1 MARSGYSQTDSINES
16 FESIMNKLEGEL
28 NLPKYDLESTPPW
41 SLDYNVPAWAI
52 LYNRSLPVPKD
63 TIHIYP
69 SYTVEPG
76 IMVEFTTELDG
87 VYELAL
93 VPSGTQDPEQNI
105 CLQKQQIAS
114 GKVYK
119 AFWGMAQHIAQLER
133 LQSISILVRHLSSAS
148 TPDRKPSS
156 WVPSTRELRVSRCP
170 SMTPVTALKI
180 GEDVFV
186 EWADVREQCRV
197 IDHYFVATMDRN
209 GTIAPYHGQDAAQPD
224 GRQCVKLTSPPL
236 ITHDSHNE
244 LRVLISPQ
252 PMSEHEEPFLLPRQ
266 FHVNID
272 QGYMLNID
280 NGSYFDMGNYQAVL
294 YVNIEGASLSQDKE
308 YSVII
313 RSLTRTNHE
322 LESEPLPISINWG
335 YAIQVIWS
343 AVATIPHSCISQSS
357 KLSGVPFA
365 LQVTL
370 VDPSRNNY
378 RISQPS
384 RPWFLPQIIGPLD
397 LPCIKS
403 TSHFDGGVSFSWSD
417 IQSPDISS
425 PNALILYP
433 VREGRAERVLENLDR
448 VPRFN
453 ASKDQVSCT
462 ADRLASYIDSGI
474 LRMCFRVATGKPPY
488 IIGRRYYLSV
498 PVPTSREPGKKLWL
512 ARDWSILF
520 HSGLVPVPNETPS
533 NPCFLAM
540 TSRNAI
546 KKVWS
551 EPVSM
556 KSISV
561 AIPNDEPINAFG
573 GALAACSRPGSQHS
587 EFFYIAKNGSI
598 QGRRRIGDSGLDD
611 RWIRPSD
618 YPFSFPG
625 TASTLAGGSLT
636 AIAHRDAME
645 LYWVAPAGDIKMAT
659 WEADRGWSQSLR
671 SIIGPQEVD
680 VTGSEVSR
688 YGPVFQALTTGA
700 LVRPRKTF
708 LIWKDSEHFIKMAT
722 SPDYQ
727 PVTMLD
733 SSFTAQKIWP
743 SVKIATTITYYQ
755 RVAMLWVF
763 WVTPNY
769 AVHGAFKSATSTSP
783 QDTWTVFPVTGPNCA
798 DASTPLKIVPSGN
811 PEEDNLVLLWFDRD
825 CLLQAASP
833 FRSHTSLH
841 PLNLRHW
848 YQFNVFWG
856 ISSARDRP
864 SKMAMATA
872 PGGRV
877 VFTWVA
883 PGAVLRQVVFGFNGR
898 EITH

>member
-1 MARSGYSQTDSINES
+1 
-16 FESIMNKLEGEL
+16 
-28 NLPKYDLESTPPW
+28 
-41 SLDYNVPAWAI
+41 
-52 LYNRSLPVPKD
+52 
-63 TIHIYP
+63 
-69 SYTVEPG
+69 
-76 IMVEFTTELDG
+76 MVEFTTELDG

-105 CLQKQQIAS
+105 CSKKQQITS

-119 AFWGMAQHIAQLER
+119 AFWGMAQHITQLER
-133 LQSISILVRHLSSAS
+133 LHSTSILVRHLSSAS
-148 TPDRKPSS
+148 APDRQP
-156 WVPSTRELRVSRCP
+156 
-170 SMTPVTALKI
+170 MTPVTVFKI

-186 EWADVREQCRV
+186 EWADVWDQCKV
-197 IDHYFVATMDRN
+197 IDHYFVAPMDRN
-209 GTIAPYHGQDAAQPD
+209 GTIAPHHGEDAGQPD
-224 GRQCVKLTSPPL
+224 GRQCVKLISPPL
-236 ITHDSHNE
+236 ITHDSHSE
-244 LRVLISPQ
+244 LRILISPQ
-252 PMSEHEEPFLLPRQ
+252 LMSEQEEAFLLPQQ
-266 FHVNID
+266 FHVNVD

-280 NGSYFDMGNYQAVL
+280 NGSYFDMVNYQAVL
-294 YVNIEGASLSQDKE
+294 YVNIEGASLPQDKE

-313 RSLTRTNHE
+313 GSPTRTNHE
-322 LESEPLPISINWG
+322 LESEQLPISINWG
-335 YAIQVIWS
+335 SAIQAIWS
-343 AVATIPHSCISQSS
+343 AVAAIPPSRISQSS

-384 RPWFLPQIIGPLD
+384 QPLFLPQIIGLLD
-397 LPCIKS
+397 PPSLKS
-403 TSHFDGGVSFSWSD
+403 TSHFDGGVTFSWSD
-417 IQSPDISS
+417 IQRPDISS
-425 PNALILYP
+425 SNALILHP
-433 VREGRAERVLENLDR
+433 VRQGDAEGVLESLDR

-462 ADRLASYIDSGI
+462 ADRLTSYIDSGI

-498 PVPTSREPGKKLWL
+498 PVPTSRELGKKLWL
-512 ARDWSILF
+512 ARDWSTLF

-598 QGRRRIGDSGLDD
+598 QGRRRIGVSGLDD

-625 TASTLAGGSLT
+625 TASTLTGGSLT
-636 AIAHRDAME
+636 AITHRDAME
-645 LYWVAPAGDIKMAT
+645 S
-659 WEADRGWSQSLR
+659 GWSQSLR
-671 SIIGPQEVD
+671 STIKPREVD

-688 YGPVFQALTTGA
+688 YGSVFQAL
-700 LVRPRKTF
+700 KT
-708 LIWKDSEHFIKMAT
+708 DSEHFIKIAT

-727 PVTMLD
+727 PLTMLD
-733 SSFTAQKIWP
+733 SSFTTQKIWP
-743 SVKIATTITYYQ
+743 PVKIATTITYYQ
-755 RVAMLWVF
+755 RVAILWVF

-783 QDTWTVFPVTGPNCA
+783 QDTRTVFPVTGPNCA
-798 DASTPLKIVPSGN
+798 DASTPLKIVPIGN

-833 FRSHTSLH
+833 FRSLTSLH

-856 ISSARDRP
+856 ISLVRDRP

>member
-1 MARSGYSQTDSINES
+1 MGYSEADSISES
-16 FESIMNKLEGEL
+16 VESIMNKLEGEL
-28 NLPKYDLESTPPW
+28 SLAKYDLESTPPW
-41 SLDYNVPAWAI
+41 SLDCNVPAQAI
-52 LYNRSLPVPKD
+52 LYNRSLPAPKD

-69 SYTVEPG
+69 FYTVEPG

-87 VYELAL
+87 VYQLAL
-93 VPSGTQDPEQNI
+93 VPSGTQDPDQNI
-105 CLQKQQIAS
+105 CSKKKQVTS
-114 GKVYK
+114 GKVYR
-119 AFWGMAQHIAQLER
+119 AFWGMTHHITQLER
-133 LQSISILVRHLSSAS
+133 LQSISVLVRHLSSTSA
-148 TPDRKPSS
+148 PDRKPSS
-156 WVPSTRELRVSRCP
+156 WVLSTRELRVSRCP

-186 EWADVREQCRV
+186 EWEDVWEQCKP
-197 IDHYFVATMDRN
+197 IHYFVAPIDRN
-209 GTIAPYHGQDAAQPD
+209 GTIAPYHGEDAGQPD
-224 GRQCVKLTSPPL
+224 GRQCVKLISPPL
-236 ITHDSHNE
+236 ITHDSHKE
-244 LRVLISPQ
+244 LQFLISPQ
-252 PMSEHEEPFLLPRQ
+252 LMSEQEEPFLLPQQ
-266 FHVNID
+266 FHVNVD
-272 QGYMLNID
+272 QGYMLTID
-280 NGSYFDMGNYQAVL
+280 NGSYFDMENCQAVL

-313 RSLTRTNHE
+313 GSLTRTNYV

-343 AVATIPHSCISQSS
+343 VEAATPTSHISQSS
-357 KLSGVPFA
+357 KPSSVPSA

-370 VDPSRNNY
+370 VDPSKTNY

-384 RPWFLPQIIGPLD
+384 RPWFLPQINDSLD
-397 LPCIKS
+397 PPCLKS
-403 TSHFDGGVSFSWSD
+403 TAHFDGGITLSWSD
-417 IQSPDISS
+417 IHCPNISS
-425 PNALILYP
+425 SKGLILHP
-433 VREGRAERVLENLDR
+433 VREGGAERVLENLDK

-453 ASKDQVSCT
+453 ATKGQVSYT
-462 ADRLASYIDSGI
+462 ADRLTSYIDSGI
-474 LRMCFRVATGKPPY
+474 LRICFRVATGKPPY

-498 PVPTSREPGKKLWL
+498 PVPTRREPGKKLWL
-512 ARDWSILF
+512 ARDWAILF
-520 HSGLVPVPNETPS
+520 HSGLVPLPDDTPS

-598 QGRRRIGDSGLDD
+598 QGRRRIGVSGLDD

-618 YPFSFPG
+618 YPFSLPE

-645 LYWVAPAGDIKMAT
+645 LYWVAPAGDIKMAR
-659 WEADRGWSQSLR
+659 WDADRGWAQSLR
-671 SIIGPQEVD
+671 SITEPGEVD
-680 VTGSEVSR
+680 VTGSGVSR
-688 YGPVFQALTTGA
+688 YGPVFQALTTGT
-700 LVRPRKTF
+700 LVTPRKTF
-708 LIWKDSEHFIKMAT
+708 LFWKDSEHFIRMAT

-727 PVTMLD
+727 PVIMKD
-733 SSFTAQKIWP
+733 SSFTGQKIWP
-743 SVKIATTITYYQ
+743 CVKIATTITYYQ

-763 WVTPNY
+763 WVTPDY
-769 AVHGAFKSATSTSP
+769 AVHGAFKRATSPSP
-783 QDTWTVFPVTGPNCA
+783 QDAWTVFPVTGLNCA
-798 DASTPLKIVPSGN
+798 DMSTPLKIVPVSN
-811 PEEDNLVLLWFDRD
+811 SEEDNLVLLWFDRD

-833 FRSHTSLH
+833 FRSHTSL
-841 PLNLRHW
+841 NLRHW

-856 ISSARDRP
+856 ISSVRDRP